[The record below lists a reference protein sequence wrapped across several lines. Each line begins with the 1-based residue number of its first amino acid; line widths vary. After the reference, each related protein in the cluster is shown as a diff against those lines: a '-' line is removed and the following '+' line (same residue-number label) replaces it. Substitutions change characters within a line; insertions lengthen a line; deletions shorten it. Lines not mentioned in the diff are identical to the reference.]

1 MREATYF
8 QRDVLGVLR
17 LVAVDFVEEVLVEA
31 GSVLETVGDGGKVKV
46 LGCFEH
52 AVAVVDEHVEWG
64 GGVEV

>member
-1 MREATYF
+1 M
-8 QRDVLGVLR
+8 
-17 LVAVDFVEEVLVEA
+17 DFVEEVLVEA

-64 GGVEV
+64 GGIEV